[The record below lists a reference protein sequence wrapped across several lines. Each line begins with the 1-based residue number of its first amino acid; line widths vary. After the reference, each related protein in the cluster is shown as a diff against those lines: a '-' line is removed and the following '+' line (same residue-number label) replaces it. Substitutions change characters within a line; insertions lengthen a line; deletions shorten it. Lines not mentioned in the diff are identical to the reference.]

1 MNTVEN
7 NELVQYTSE
16 AIFEKEA
23 KKLKKQE
30 KEIKAKVCTKNM
42 SQSACN
48 KAYIVER
55 DRINKES
62 YKTIVGIATNIPVI
76 GVIDSGKIL
85 ITGSSLTGE
94 ETNRLWGVAGI
105 ISLGNGQ
112 KVKNVIN
119 KIAKMKSSAKAGKGA
134 NAGKK
139 TTKNRISKET
149 EAAQKLGVDLNNI
162 QINNGTAKA
171 NIKITSEIN
180 YSDVKL
186 LVEHAKSKGAKKVEV
201 NTGYIANEK
210 LMGFLEKRVADGK
223 PFMGGKVIRGK
234 SNTTDFTIIY
244 D

>member
-1 MNTVEN
+1 MRRSGTNAVEN

-119 KIAKMKSSAKAGKGA
+119 KIARMKHTPNAGKGMVA
-134 NAGKK
+134 NNIAC
-139 TTKNRISKET
+139 SL
-149 EAAQKLGVDLNNI
+149 KLG
-162 QINNGTAKA
+162 
-171 NIKITSEIN
+171 E
-180 YSDVKL
+180 
-186 LVEHAKSKGAKKVEV
+186 KK
-201 NTGYIANEK
+201 
-210 LMGFLEKRVADGK
+210 
-223 PFMGGKVIRGK
+223 
-234 SNTTDFTIIY
+234 
-244 D
+244 